1 MNYDNVNNPFD
12 MYDEQDDIN
21 DFDDEF
27 EELDFDEG
35 EEENVPDV
43 PKSNRLMNVIMI
55 ASYVLILILAFF
67 GIVGL
72 YNGEIRNA
80 IFHSV
85 FFFM

>member
-1 MNYDNVNNPFD
+1 MNYDNINNPFD
-12 MYDEQDDIN
+12 MYDEQDESN

-27 EELDFDEG
+27 KELDFDEG
-35 EEENVPDV
+35 EEENETVSDAS
-43 PKSNRLMNVIMI
+43 KNMMNVIMI
-55 ASYVLILILAFF
+55 ASYVLVLILAFF

-72 YNGEIRNA
+72 CNGETRNA